1 MFTNISWA
9 NYILV
14 VTLLLAVW
22 YLFVGMRFYF
32 NDLQN
37 FLVRKRKPNPSVD
50 YNEFQNDE
58 GKVRESFKFT
68 NGQTETSETDILFQE
83 VEELAT
89 KVKEAIAN
97 ASSKNF
103 NREEFIFLLQLTLK
117 EHLHLKGSPF
127 QVALNNLIISECE
140 RYGSIH
146 LSAEELL
153 MLWKEVA

>member
-9 NYILV
+9 NYIFV
-14 VTLLLAVW
+14 VTLLLAAW
-22 YLFVGMRFYF
+22 YLFVGVKFYS
-32 NDLQN
+32 NDLQI
-37 FLVRKRKPNPSVD
+37 FLLRKRKPNLLVGQD
-50 YNEFQNDE
+50 EFQNDE
-58 GKVRESFKFT
+58 GKVRQSSQFT
-68 NGQTETSETDILFQE
+68 NDQIETSETDILFQE

-89 KVKEAIAN
+89 KLKEAIAN
-97 ASSKNF
+97 ASSKNY
-103 NREEFIFLLQLTLK
+103 NREESIFLLHLTIK
-117 EHLHLKGSPF
+117 EYPHLKGSPF